1 MVTTALN
8 RSPQN
13 GEVNF
18 IVEVEPNDVFHSEQ
32 PHVTLRTP
40 TSSPRKGAGRS
51 AVVLHG
57 EIPDSKTRTMLEEIS
72 SIII

>member
-1 MVTTALN
+1 MNNLIQYIMVTTPLN

-18 IVEVEPNDVFHSEQ
+18 IVEVEPNDVFDSEQ

-51 AVVLHG
+51 AVVLQG
-57 EIPDSKTRTMLEEIS
+57 EIFAYLTGKL
-72 SIII
+72 